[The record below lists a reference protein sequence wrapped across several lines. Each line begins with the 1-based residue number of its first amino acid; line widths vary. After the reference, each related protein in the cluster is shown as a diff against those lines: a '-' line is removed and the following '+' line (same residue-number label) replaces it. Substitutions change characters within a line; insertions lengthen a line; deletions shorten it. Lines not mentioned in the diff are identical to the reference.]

1 MSTEDTDTPQTPEGE
16 NPRTPEAESPRP
28 RRRSPLAIASVAAAV
43 LLAGGG
49 GAYWASTA
57 AGGGTQDP
65 GAAQKDGS
73 PKPLALDG
81 FASTGAEG
89 IAPGEP
95 NPYGRQYKAEGK
107 LPDGPESAPVYRTG
121 AKVSKAEVARLAK
134 ALDVA
139 GTPRADHGVWKVGG
153 AKDAMSPV
161 LQVSQK
167 APGGWSYTAY
177 GSPGGTSC
185 VQPPDTATGTGTGS
199 GAQPSDAVS
208 TDAPSSDAKR
218 SGKSCPSY
226 RGGAADSGSKG
237 SGAEGSGAKGS
248 AGSDKAVSEAKAKR
262 AAQPVL
268 DALGLDDAKLDAR
281 QLYGAVR
288 VVKADP
294 VLDGLPTYGWRTSL
308 QVAADGQLVGG
319 DGLLSKPAED
329 DTYPLIGAAEA
340 MKRLNKGGDTA
351 DGSGSTDDAP
361 GKAEPAKKAP
371 EEAATGSASS
381 TAGKV
386 TVRKATLGLAAR
398 SVDGRRALVPS
409 WLFQVGPSSA
419 DDVMNTVTYPA
430 VDPRFVKKPSPSGTS
445 PSSKPGEDHV
455 DDITSYT
462 VAGKTL
468 TVRFWGGVCE
478 SYSVSAKESS
488 SQVKL
493 EIKGKRLHPGRPCI
507 LIAKQIDKKVE
518 LDKPLGDRKVVD
530 ARTGEA
536 EIGRAHV

>member
-16 NPRTPEAESPRP
+16 NPRP

-81 FASTGAEG
+81 FASSGTEG

-95 NPYGRQYKAEGK
+95 NPYGREYKAAGK

-139 GTPRADHGVWKVGG
+139 GTPRPDHGVWKVGG
-153 AKDAMSPV
+153 AKDAMGPV

-185 VQPPDTATGTGTGS
+185 VEPPDTATGT
-199 GAQPSDAVS
+199 QPSD
-208 TDAPSSDAKR
+208 TQTSDAEG

-226 RGGAADSGSKG
+226 RGGAGDSKG
-237 SGAEGSGAKGS
+237 SGAEGSGAEGSGSKGS

-268 DALGLDDAKLDAR
+268 DALGLDGAKLDAT

-319 DGLLSKPAED
+319 DGLLSKPAAD
-329 DTYPLIGAAEA
+329 DSYPLIGAAEA
-340 MKRLNKGGDTA
+340 MKRLNKGGATTD
-351 DGSGSTDDAP
+351 STDSADDAA

-371 EEAATGSASS
+371 EEAATGSASG
-381 TAGKV
+381 TADKV

-430 VDPRFVKKPSPSGTS
+430 VDPKFIKKPSPSGTS
-445 PSSKPGEDHV
+445 PSSKRGEEHV

-536 EIGRAHV
+536 VPKRK

>member
-16 NPRTPEAESPRP
+16 NPQTPEAESPRP

-81 FASTGAEG
+81 FASRGTEG

-95 NPYGRQYKAEGK
+95 NPYGREYKAAGK

-153 AKDAMSPV
+153 IKDAMGPV

-185 VQPPDTATGTGTGS
+185 VEQPDTATGT
-199 GAQPSDAVS
+199 QPSD
-208 TDAPSSDAKR
+208 TQTSDAEG

-226 RGGAADSGSKG
+226 RGGAGDSKGSGSKG
-237 SGAEGSGAKGS
+237 SGAEGSSSEGSGSKGS

-268 DALGLDDAKLDAR
+268 DALGLDGAKLDAT

-351 DGSGSTDDAP
+351 GGADDAP
-361 GKAEPAKKAP
+361 GKAKPAEKAP
-371 EEAATGSASS
+371 EEADTASASG
-381 TAGKV
+381 TADKV

-430 VDPRFVKKPSPSGTS
+430 VEPKFIKKPSPSGTS
-445 PSSKPGEDHV
+445 PSSKPGEEQV

-536 EIGRAHV
+536 VPKRK

>member
-1 MSTEDTDTPQTPEGE
+1 MSTEDTDTPQIPEGE
-16 NPRTPEAESPRP
+16 NPQTPEAESPRP

-107 LPDGPESAPVYRTG
+107 LPDGPESAPVYRTA
-121 AKVSKAEVARLAK
+121 AKVSRAEVARLAK

-185 VQPPDTATGTGTGS
+185 VQPPDTNVGT
-199 GAQPSDAVS
+199 QPSD
-208 TDAPSSDAKR
+208 TQSSDAKG

-226 RGGAADSGSKG
+226 RGGATDSKG
-237 SGAEGSGAKGS
+237 SKSEGSGSKGS

-340 MKRLNKGGDTA
+340 MKRLNKGGATA
-351 DGSGSTDDAP
+351 DGSGSADDAP
-361 GKAEPAKKAP
+361 GKAEPAEKAP

-381 TAGKV
+381 AADKV

-419 DDVMNTVTYPA
+419 DDAMNTVTYPA
-430 VDPRFVKKPSPSGTS
+430 VDPKFIKKPSPSGTA
-445 PSSKPGEDHV
+445 PSSKPGEDQV

-536 EIGRAHV
+536 VPKRK

>member
-1 MSTEDTDTPQTPEGE
+1 
-16 NPRTPEAESPRP
+16 
-28 RRRSPLAIASVAAAV
+28 
-43 LLAGGG
+43 
-49 GAYWASTA
+49 ASTA
-57 AGGGTQDP
+57 ASGGTQDP

-81 FASTGAEG
+81 FASTGAAG

-95 NPYGRQYKAEGK
+95 NPYGRQYKAAGK
-107 LPDGPESAPVYRTG
+107 LPDGPESAPVYRTA
-121 AKVSKAEVARLAK
+121 AKVSRAEVARLAK

-185 VQPPDTATGTGTGS
+185 VQPPDTATGTGS
-199 GAQPSDAVS
+199 GTQPSDAVS
-208 TDAPSSDAKR
+208 TSAPSSDAKG

-226 RGGAADSGSKG
+226 RGGAADSKG
-237 SGAEGSGAKGS
+237 SGAEGSGSEGSGSKGS

-268 DALGLDDAKLDAR
+268 DALGLDDAKLDAT

-340 MKRLNKGGDTA
+340 MKRLNKGGDSA
-351 DGSGSTDDAP
+351 DGSGSADDAP
-361 GKAEPAKKAP
+361 GKAKPGKAEPAEKAP
-371 EEAATGSASS
+371 EAAATGSASS

-386 TVRKATLGLAAR
+386 TVRKAT
-398 SVDGRRALVPS
+398 
-409 WLFQVGPSSA
+409 
-419 DDVMNTVTYPA
+419 
-430 VDPRFVKKPSPSGTS
+430 
-445 PSSKPGEDHV
+445 
-455 DDITSYT
+455 
-462 VAGKTL
+462 
-468 TVRFWGGVCE
+468 
-478 SYSVSAKESS
+478 
-488 SQVKL
+488 
-493 EIKGKRLHPGRPCI
+493 
-507 LIAKQIDKKVE
+507 
-518 LDKPLGDRKVVD
+518 
-530 ARTGEA
+530 
-536 EIGRAHV
+536 

>member
-1 MSTEDTDTPQTPEGE
+1 
-16 NPRTPEAESPRP
+16 
-28 RRRSPLAIASVAAAV
+28 
-43 LLAGGG
+43 
-49 GAYWASTA
+49 
-57 AGGGTQDP
+57 
-65 GAAQKDGS
+65 
-73 PKPLALDG
+73 
-81 FASTGAEG
+81 
-89 IAPGEP
+89 
-95 NPYGRQYKAEGK
+95 
-107 LPDGPESAPVYRTG
+107 
-121 AKVSKAEVARLAK
+121 
-134 ALDVA
+134 
-139 GTPRADHGVWKVGG
+139 
-153 AKDAMSPV
+153 
-161 LQVSQK
+161 
-167 APGGWSYTAY
+167 
-177 GSPGGTSC
+177 
-185 VQPPDTATGTGTGS
+185 
-199 GAQPSDAVS
+199 
-208 TDAPSSDAKR
+208 
-218 SGKSCPSY
+218 
-226 RGGAADSGSKG
+226 
-237 SGAEGSGAKGS
+237 
-248 AGSDKAVSEAKAKR
+248 DKAVSEAKAKR

-268 DALGLDDAKLDAR
+268 DALGLDDAKLDAT

-340 MKRLNKGGDTA
+340 MKRLNKGGDSA
-351 DGSGSTDDAP
+351 DGSGSADDAP
-361 GKAEPAKKAP
+361 GKAKPGKAEPAEKAP
-371 EEAATGSASS
+371 EAAATGSASS

-430 VDPRFVKKPSPSGTS
+430 VDPKFIKKPSPSGTS

-455 DDITSYT
+455 DDITSYA

-536 EIGRAHV
+536 VPKRK

>member
-16 NPRTPEAESPRP
+16 NPRP
-28 RRRSPLAIASVAAAV
+28 RRRSPLAVASVAAAV

-57 AGGGTQDP
+57 AGGGAQDP

-81 FASTGAEG
+81 YGSPGRAG

-95 NPYGRQYKAEGK
+95 NPYGRQYKAAGE
-107 LPDGPESAPVYRTG
+107 LPKGPESAPVYETAAEV
-121 AKVSKAEVARLAK
+121 AKDEVARLAK

-153 AKDAMSPV
+153 AKDARGPV

-167 APGGWSYTAY
+167 GPGGWSYTAY

-185 VQPPDTATGTGTGS
+185 VQQPDTGS
-199 GAQPSDAVS
+199 GAQPSDAQS
-208 TDAPSSDAKR
+208 TDSTG

-226 RGGAADSGSKG
+226 RGGPADSKG
-237 SGAEGSGAKGS
+237 SGSEGSGSEGSGARGDKGAKGS
-248 AGSDKAVSEAKAKR
+248 EGSDKAVSEAEAKR

-268 DALGLDDAKLDAR
+268 DELGLSGAKLDAT

-294 VLDGLPTYGWRTSL
+294 VLDGLPTHGWRTSL

-319 DGLLSKPAED
+319 DGLLSKPAKD

-340 MKRLNKGGDTA
+340 MKRLNKGDGISGGA
-351 DGSGSTDDAP
+351 DGEDVVP
-361 GKAEPAKKAP
+361 EKAEPAEKAP
-371 EEAATGSASS
+371 EEAATGSASG
-381 TAGKV
+381 TGDEV
-386 TVRKATLGLAAR
+386 TVRKATLALAAH
-398 SVDGRRALVPS
+398 SVGGRRALVPS
-409 WLFQVGPSSA
+409 WIFQVGPSSA
-419 DDVMNTVTYPA
+419 DDSVNTVAYPA
-430 VDPRFVKKPSPSGTS
+430 IDPKFIKKPSPSGTS
-445 PSSKPGEDHV
+445 PSTKPGEENV

-462 VAGKTL
+462 VDGKSL

-478 SYSVSAKESS
+478 RYSVSAVESS
-488 SQVKL
+488 SQVKV

-530 ARTGEA
+530 ARTGETVPK
-536 EIGRAHV
+536 RK

>member
-16 NPRTPEAESPRP
+16 NPRP
-28 RRRSPLAIASVAAAV
+28 RRRSPLAVASVAAAV

-57 AGGGTQDP
+57 AGGGAQDP

-81 FASTGAEG
+81 YGSPGRAG

-95 NPYGRQYKAEGK
+95 NPYGRQYKAAGK

-121 AKVSKAEVARLAK
+121 AEVSKAEVARLAK

-153 AKDAMSPV
+153 AKDAMGPV
-161 LQVSQK
+161 LQVSRK

-185 VQPPDTATGTGTGS
+185 VQPPDTGS
-199 GAQPSDAVS
+199 GTQPSD
-208 TDAPSSDAKR
+208 TQSSDAQSPDSKG

-226 RGGAADSGSKG
+226 RGEAADSAAGSKG
-237 SGAEGSGAKGS
+237 SGAKSDK
-248 AGSDKAVSEAKAKR
+248 GSDKAVSEAKAKR

-268 DALGLDDAKLDAR
+268 DALGLDGAKLDAT

-294 VLDGLPTYGWRTSL
+294 VLDDLPTHGWQTSV
-308 QVAADGQLVGG
+308 QVGADGQLVGG
-319 DGLLSKPAED
+319 NGLLSKPAKD

-340 MKRLNKGGDTA
+340 MKRLNKGDDTA
-351 DGSGSTDDAP
+351 YGPDAVP
-361 GKAEPAKKAP
+361 EKAEPGKSTSEKSAP
-371 EEAATGSASS
+371 EKAATGS
-381 TAGKV
+381 TGGTGDEV
-386 TVRKATLGLAAR
+386 TVRKATLGLAAH

-419 DDVMNTVTYPA
+419 DDAMNTVAYPA
-430 VDPRFVKKPSPSGTS
+430 VDPKFIKKPSPSGTS
-445 PSSKPGEDHV
+445 PSTGSGEDHV

-462 VAGKTL
+462 VDGKSL

-478 SYSVSAKESS
+478 SYTVSAEESS

-530 ARTGEA
+530 ARTGETVPK
-536 EIGRAHV
+536 RK

>member
-16 NPRTPEAESPRP
+16 NPHP
-28 RRRSPLAIASVAAAV
+28 RRRSPLAVASVAAAV

-57 AGGGTQDP
+57 AGGGQDP

-81 FASTGAEG
+81 YGSPGRVG

-95 NPYGRQYKAEGK
+95 NPYGRQYKAAGK
-107 LPDGPESAPVYRTG
+107 LPDGPESASVYRTG

-139 GTPRADHGVWKVGG
+139 GSPRADGGVWKVGG
-153 AKDAMSPV
+153 AKDAMGPV
-161 LQVSQK
+161 LRVSQK

-185 VQPPDTATGTGTGS
+185 VQPPDTGS
-199 GAQPSDAVS
+199 GAQPSDTQS
-208 TDAPSSDAKR
+208 PDAEGSD
-218 SGKSCPSY
+218 KSCPSY
-226 RGGAADSGSKG
+226 RGGATDSKGSGSKG
-237 SGAEGSGAKGS
+237 DKGS
-248 AGSDKAVSEAKAKR
+248 TGSDKAVSEARAKR

-268 DALGLDDAKLDAR
+268 DALGLDGAKLDATR
-281 QLYGAVR
+281 LYGAVR
-288 VVKADP
+288 VVQANP
-294 VLDGLPTYGWRTSL
+294 VLDDLPTHGWQTSL
-308 QVAADGQLVGG
+308 QVGADGQLVGG
-319 DGLLSKPAED
+319 AGLLSKPAKD

-340 MKRLNKGGDTA
+340 IKQLNKGDAASDSA
-351 DGSGSTDDAP
+351 DSGP
-361 GKAEPAKKAP
+361 AEPQKADKPEKAAKGAKAD
-371 EEAATGSASS
+371 T
-381 TAGKV
+381 V

-409 WLFQVGPSSA
+409 WLFQIGSSSA
-419 DDVMNTVTYPA
+419 DDAVNTVSYPA
-430 VDPRFVKKPSPSGTS
+430 VDPKFIKKPSPSGTS
-445 PSSKPGEDHV
+445 PSTGPGKDHV
-455 DDITSYT
+455 EDITSYT
-462 VAGKTL
+462 VDGKSL

-493 EIKGKRLHPGRPCI
+493 EIKAKRLHPGRPCI
-507 LIAKQIDKKVE
+507 LIAKQIEKKVE

-530 ARTGEA
+530 ARTGETVPK
-536 EIGRAHV
+536 RT

>member
-1 MSTEDTDTPQTPEGE
+1 VSTEDTDTPQTPEGE
-16 NPRTPEAESPRP
+16 TPRP
-28 RRRSPLAIASVAAAV
+28 RRRSPLAVASVAAAV

-57 AGGGTQDP
+57 AGGGPQDP

-81 FASTGAEG
+81 YASLGQAG

-95 NPYGRQYKAEGK
+95 NPYGRQYTAAGE

-121 AKVSKAEVARLAK
+121 AEVSKAEVARLAK

-153 AKDAMSPV
+153 AKDAMGPV
-161 LQVSQK
+161 LQVSRK

-185 VQPPDTATGTGTGS
+185 VQPPDTGS
-199 GAQPSDAVS
+199 GAQPSDTQSADS
-208 TDAPSSDAKR
+208 KG

-226 RGGAADSGSKG
+226 RGGTADSKGSAAEG
-237 SGAEGSGAKGS
+237 SGAEGAGS
-248 AGSDKAVSEAKAKR
+248 KRAAGSDKAVSEAKAKR
-262 AAQPVL
+262 AARPVL
-268 DALGLDDAKLDAR
+268 DALGLDGAKLDAT

-294 VLDGLPTYGWRTSL
+294 VLDGLPTHGWRTSL

-319 DGLLSKPAED
+319 DGLLSKPTED
-329 DTYPLIGAAEA
+329 DSYPLIGAAEA
-340 MKRLNKGGDTA
+340 MKRLNKGGDSANGA
-351 DGSGSTDDAP
+351 DGAP
-361 GKAEPAKKAP
+361 AEKVEPHKSAP
-371 EEAATGSASS
+371 EKAAKGSAGG
-381 TAGKV
+381 TGDKV
-386 TVRKATLGLAAR
+386 TVRKATLGLAVR

-419 DDVMNTVTYPA
+419 DDIVNTVTYPA
-430 VDPRFVKKPSPSGTS
+430 VDPKFIKKPSPSGTS
-445 PSSKPGEDHV
+445 PSTRPGEEHV

-462 VAGKTL
+462 VDGKSL

-518 LDKPLGDRKVVD
+518 LDKPVGDRKVVD
-530 ARTGEA
+530 ARTGETVPK
-536 EIGRAHV
+536 RK